1 MTEEKEEPQIKN
13 EPVVMNETTSYTKK
27 MLLTEFIPPLSE
39 GEIPIFSMIITNTG
53 YRFGCNTNCNN
64 FATSAAIL
72 GNLEIV
78 KNLIHDNVMS
88 NVKPRPQE
96 DEDDLDYIG

>member
-1 MTEEKEEPQIKN
+1 MTQKKEEPQIKN

-27 MLLTEFIPPLSE
+27 MLLMEFIPPLSE
-39 GEIPIFSMIITNTG
+39 GEHPIFSMVITNLG
-53 YRFGCNTNCNN
+53 YRFGFNTKCNN
-64 FATSAAIL
+64 FATSTAIL

-78 KNLIHDNVMS
+78 KSLIHDNIVS

-96 DEDDLDYIG
+96 EDDLDYIG